1 MKNIR
6 IVFMGT
12 PLIACDYFKLLI
24 ENNYNVIAIF
34 TQPPRKKGRGMNL
47 QQSPVH
53 DESLKHNIPVFHPIN
68 FCDQKNID
76 LFIRL
81 KADLVIVM
89 AYGLLLPKEIL
100 EAPQY
105 GCINIHFSLLPR
117 WRGATPI
124 EHALL
129 NGDKETGVTIFR
141 LVNKLDSGPIISSES
156 LKIKDDMDKNDLTL
170 KLNQIGKKLLIDT
183 LPNYLSNRIT
193 LIDQNKNEKTYAHKI
208 YSKDRKLDFYS
219 SVNNI
224 CNKVKAFSPA
234 PSAWCVIGN
243 ENIKIIKCKKKHIES
258 LPSTIVN
265 DKFHLGCKDGSIEP
279 LIVQR
284 EGKKPM
290 KIDEFLKGFH
300 FDIGQTINA

>member
-6 IVFMGT
+6 IIFMGT
-12 PLIACDYFKLLI
+12 PLIACDYFKVLI

-34 TQPPRKKGRGMNL
+34 TQPPRKKGRGMSL
-47 QQSPVH
+47 QQSSVH

-68 FCDQKNID
+68 FREPKNIE

-105 GCINIHFSLLPR
+105 GCINIHFSLLPQ
-117 WRGATPI
+117 WRGAAPI

-129 NGDKETGVTIFR
+129 NGDEKTGVTIFR
-141 LVNKLDSGPIISSES
+141 LVNKLDSGPIISSKF
-156 LKIKDDMDKNDLTL
+156 LKIENDMDKNDLTL
-170 KLNQIGKKLLIDT
+170 KLNQIGKKLLI
-183 LPNYLSNRIT
+183 NSLSNYINNQIT
-193 LIDQNKNEKTYAHKI
+193 LINQNDNDATYAHKI
-208 YSKDRKLDFYS
+208 HSGDRKIDFSS
-219 SVNNI
+219 SVDDVY
-224 CNKVKAFSPA
+224 NKVKAFSPN
-234 PSAWCVIGN
+234 PSAWCVVGQ
-243 ENIKIIKCKKKHIES
+243 ENIKIIKCNKKHTES
-258 LPSTIVN
+258 LPSIIVN
-265 DKFHLGCKDGSIEP
+265 DKFHLGCKNGLIEP

-290 KIDEFLKGFH
+290 NINEFLKGFH
-300 FDIGQTINA
+300 FTVGQKINA

>member
-6 IVFMGT
+6 IIFMGT
-12 PLIACDYFKLLI
+12 PLIACDYFKVLI
-24 ENNYNVIAIF
+24 ENKYNVIAIF

-68 FCDQKNID
+68 FVDQKNID

-105 GCINIHFSLLPR
+105 GCINIHFSLLPQ
-117 WRGATPI
+117 WRGAAPI

-129 NGDKETGVTIFR
+129 NGDEKTGVTIFR
-141 LVNKLDSGPIISSES
+141 LVNKLDSGPIISLKS
-156 LKIKDDMDKNDLTL
+156 LKIENDMDKNDLTL
-170 KLNQIGKKLLIDT
+170 ELNKIGKKLLI
-183 LPNYLSNRIT
+183 NSLSNYINNQIT
-193 LIDQNKNEKTYAHKI
+193 LINQNDNDATYAHKI
-208 YSKDRKLDFYS
+208 QSGNRKIDFSS
-219 SVNNI
+219 SVDDVY
-224 CNKVKAFSPA
+224 NKVKAFSPN
-234 PSAWCVIGN
+234 PSAWCVVGK
-243 ENIKIIKCKKKHIES
+243 ENIKIIKCKKKHTES
-258 LPSTIVN
+258 LPSIIVN
-265 DKFHLGCKDGSIEP
+265 DKFHLGCKNGLIEP

-290 KIDEFLKGFH
+290 NIDEFLKGFH
-300 FDIGQTINA
+300 FTVGQKINA